1 MIIDNNLFVYNN
13 SPTHRDTEKDSM
25 NQDIK
30 QELSSNESTNNDW
43 KTLCSRNIS
52 NASASIMHYENV
64 NEHEI
69 GTFIYLLAMLIISN
83 ILTSVLRVFYRYKV
97 MLIQ

>member
-1 MIIDNNLFVYNN
+1 MIMDNNLYVYNN
-13 SPTHRDTEKDSM
+13 SPTHCGADNDSV

-43 KTLCSRNIS
+43 KTLCSCNIS
-52 NASASIMHYENV
+52 NESASIMHYENV

-83 ILTSVLRVFYRYKV
+83 MLTSVLRVFYRYKFIV
-97 MLIQ
+97 IR

>member
-1 MIIDNNLFVYNN
+1 MIVDNNLFVYNN

-30 QELSSNESTNNDW
+30 QKLSSNESTNNDW
-43 KTLCSRNIS
+43 KTLCSCNIS